1 MIVFYMKME
10 LDSTEE
16 KETTFGSQYHVCIYC
31 IQAAGNK
38 MPVNVGPG
46 TFLFE
51 AKLNWNFEI
60 D

>member
-1 MIVFYMKME
+1 MKME

-46 TFLFE
+46 TFLFK